1 MRERIPTV
9 FVSHAATTL
18 TDNGLTGGKLVEI
31 TSAYAVDFST
41 DIPHARYP
49 FIAPNKR
56 TALLENLM
64 CFAPKQQY
72 QIIRELCDRLNP
84 DGSIAALVTL
94 KMKLLTEYHEFADED
109 NASPL
114 HATLVQETRH
124 WLADHPAARK
134 PFDEALHKHKAGIFQ
149 RNTLDDLRL
158 AVELLVRELL
168 DNEKSLENQMPL
180 IGLYVKERGGSAELA
195 NMFQKLIDYFTK
207 YQNTYI
213 KHDDAVIMAEVEFV
227 FELSCSFMKHFLRL
241 KVGSSL

>member
-1 MRERIPTV
+1 MSGFLPFI
-9 FVSHAATTL
+9 SHATTVL
-18 TDNGLTGGKLVEI
+18 TDNGLSGPKLVEI
-31 TSAYAVDFST
+31 TCFYAADFSV

-49 FIAPNKR
+49 FKASNKR
-56 TALLENLM
+56 TALLDNLL
-64 CFAPKQQY
+64 CFEPKQQY

-84 DGSIAALVTL
+84 DGGIAALVTL
-94 KMKLLTEYHEFADED
+94 KMKLLTEYHQFADED

-124 WLADHPAARK
+124 WLAEHPTARK
-134 PFDEALHKHKAGIFQ
+134 PFDDALHKHKAGVFQ

-158 AVELLVRELL
+158 GVEILVRELMG
-168 DNEKSLENQMPL
+168 NERSLENQMPL
-180 IGLYVKERGGSAELA
+180 IGQYVKERGGSAELA

-213 KHDDAVIMAEVEFV
+213 KHDDAVITAEVEFV

-241 KVGSSL
+241 KASTI